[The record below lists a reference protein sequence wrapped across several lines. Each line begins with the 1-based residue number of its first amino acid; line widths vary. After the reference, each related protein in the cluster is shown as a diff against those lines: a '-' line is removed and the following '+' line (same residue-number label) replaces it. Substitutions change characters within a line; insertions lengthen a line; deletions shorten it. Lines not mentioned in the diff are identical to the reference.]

1 MKRLFI
7 AAVCLLAAT
16 VLFAQPQKPS
26 EEQRKKD
33 FERIKAEKI
42 AFITSELDL
51 SPEEAQVFWPVYNQ
65 CWKELL
71 ESHKTM
77 TDAFYAFHG
86 KRGNDLSD
94 KELEA
99 KLDEYI
105 AASKAHNQV
114 MSDWYPK
121 FRAVLPVR
129 KVAKLYQAEEAFQRR
144 MIDNLK
150 RQHPGKPQGNK

>member
-1 MKRLFI
+1 MKKLFI
-7 AAVCLLAAT
+7 AAVCLFAAT
-16 VLFAQPQKPS
+16 ALFAQPQKPS

-33 FERIKAEKI
+33 LERIKAEKI

-65 CWKELL
+65 YWKELL
-71 ESHKTM
+71 ESHKKM
-77 TDAFYAFHG
+77 MDAFASFHG
-86 KRGNDLSD
+86 KRGDELSE
-94 KELEA
+94 KELETR
-99 KLDEYI
+99 LDEYI

-150 RQHPGKPQGNK
+150 KQHPGKPQGNK